1 MRVSPRLASLIAG
14 AAGVM
19 VVAAA
24 AHAHSQPYSFI
35 DVELDQGVLH
45 GHVTAHVV
53 DLAHEA
59 ALPVPDSLFD
69 AAFTARRLG
78 ALERVIDSHLK
89 LGADHRR
96 VRPRFGAF
104 RSVRDKRSIAFDWT
118 SDVHAPAEL
127 ELDGP
132 LFPYDPPHETY
143 VNVYVDGRLAHED
156 LLDREHTSASYVVGT
171 RQSVA
176 RVVGTFVLQGMHHI
190 FIGPDHIL
198 FVVGL
203 LLLGGSLFRLLKIV
217 TAFTL
222 AHTIT
227 LVLATL
233 RVVNPPPR
241 VVEPLIALSIIYIG
255 VETLLALRR
264 ERDARARIAFGF
276 GLVHGFG
283 FASVLRD
290 FGLPN
295 TALGWALGSFNL
307 GVEAGQ
313 ACIVLAAAP
322 LLMWLRRHDPAT
334 GRRVVTAT
342 SGVIIAAGAYWL
354 VQRL

>member
-1 MRVSPRLASLIAG
+1 
-14 AAGVM
+14 
-19 VVAAA
+19 
-24 AHAHSQPYSFI
+24 
-35 DVELDQGVLH
+35 
-45 GHVTAHVV
+45 
-53 DLAHEA
+53 
-59 ALPVPDSLFD
+59 
-69 AAFTARRLG
+69 
-78 ALERVIDSHLK
+78 
-89 LGADHRR
+89 
-96 VRPRFGAF
+96 
-104 RSVRDKRSIAFDWT
+104 
-118 SDVHAPAEL
+118 
-127 ELDGP
+127 
-132 LFPYDPPHETY
+132 
-143 VNVYVDGRLAHED
+143 VNVYVGGKLVHED
-156 LLDREHTSASYVVGT
+156 LLDREHARATYAVGT
-171 RQSVA
+171 RQSVWK
-176 RVVGTFVLQGMHHI
+176 VVSTFVLAGIHHI

-217 TAFTL
+217 TSFTL

-233 RVVNPPPR
+233 RILNPPAR
-241 VVEPLIALSIIYIG
+241 VVEPMIALSIIYIG
-255 VETLLALRR
+255 IETLVAHRR

-290 FGLPN
+290 FGLPSA
-295 TALGWALGSFNL
+295 ALGWALGSFNL
-307 GVEAGQ
+307 GVELGQ

-322 LLMWLRRHDPAT
+322 LLMWLRRHDPAI